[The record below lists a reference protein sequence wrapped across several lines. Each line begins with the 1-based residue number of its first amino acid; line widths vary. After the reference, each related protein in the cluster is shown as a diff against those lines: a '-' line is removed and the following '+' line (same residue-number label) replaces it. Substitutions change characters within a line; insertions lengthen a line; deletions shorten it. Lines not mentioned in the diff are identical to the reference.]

1 MIAAFDISTSI
12 TGVTVLD
19 DEGKIVLCEAVD
31 TRNKN
36 YFPTIFH
43 KAQKM
48 KDKLLDL
55 KVEYDIKS
63 IYIEKN
69 LQSFRSG
76 FSSAKTLSVLSSF
89 NGIVS
94 WLCYEIFDIEP
105 QYLAATSARKLCG
118 IKIPR
123 GEKAKPVVLKFLLDN
138 EPSFVIDYTRN
149 GTPKPES
156 YDRADS
162 LVIAKAGA
170 VCEAKNSKS

>member
-36 YFPTIFH
+36 HFPTIFH

-55 KVEYDIKS
+55 KAEYDIKS

-76 FSSAKTLSVLSSF
+76 FSSAKTLSTLSSF